1 MRRDSKVGGKTGMI
15 ELPAGDGPDGRH
27 VALLGG
33 AGLAVSQ
40 HSRKPELAKDLV
52 RWLTSPEEQ
61 KRRALTGAFDPSLQA
76 LYQDPELVAQR
87 PHYPALAGR
96 VRDRDPSPAVLAG
109 GNYDAVSQAVATT
122 VHAVLE
128 RAKEPEPA
136 LADLATTLRR
146 LGPGRQ
152 RIGS

>member
-1 MRRDSKVGGKTGMI
+1 M
-15 ELPAGDGPDGRH
+15 
-27 VALLGG
+27 
-33 AGLAVSQ
+33 
-40 HSRKPELAKDLV
+40 
-52 RWLTSPEEQ
+52 
-61 KRRALTGAFDPSLQA
+61 
-76 LYQDPELVAQR
+76 AQR
-87 PHYPALAGR
+87 PHYPALAGAFETAILR
-96 VRDRDPSPAVLAG
+96 PAVLAG